1 MKNKI
6 ASILFIVLISIS
18 LISCSEKKVE
28 QKDTAKNT
36 KTDQVTKPEK
46 TQEEIDKETKSK
58 AVQSNFVEINGHEAE
73 MKDKIV
79 FAEGQISAVDNAGSV
94 ELFKGFTLSQK
105 EGDGYGMYYVYNFTS
120 DTSFKDGDIVKVY
133 GSVYENKSTLGM
145 PIIVGTVI
153 EKK

>member
-1 MKNKI
+1 MKYKI
-6 ASILFIVLISIS
+6 ASIALIGLISFS
-18 LISCSEKKVE
+18 FISCSKKE
-28 QKDTAKNT
+28 QVKNVISKTEESAK
-36 KTDQVTKPEK
+36 KGP

-79 FAEGQISAVDNAGSV
+79 FAEGQISAVDNSGTV

-105 EGDGYGMYYVYNFTS
+105 EGNGYGMYYVYNFTS

-133 GSVYENKSTLGM
+133 GSVYESKSTLGM